1 MRGLKLTVAATAVLA
16 LLCFAGPA
24 FAAKNY
30 PPDEPNTQPTRI
42 QRDNPRAEVLP
53 SRQERGGVLPFT
65 GAELTLY
72 VVLGAGAIL
81 IGTLIVRK
89 ARSHN

>member
-1 MRGLKLTVAATAVLA
+1 MRGLKLTVLATAVFA
-16 LLCFAGPA
+16 LLCLAGPA

-30 PPDEPNTQPTRI
+30 PPEPDTQPTRI

-53 SRQERGGVLPFT
+53 NREERGGVLPFT
-65 GAELTLY
+65 GAELTVY

-89 ARSHN
+89 SRSHS